1 MKRKKDAEVASIG
14 GVSTMP
20 AAAMVPTQSPVS
32 APKAAWE
39 TELPEIVV
47 SAERTTNSNIADI
60 ATADNTVEVSHDKA
74 PTIGSVTPNTRK
86 AVEEVQ
92 STPRRS
98 PRDVTLGIPLDM
110 PTREPKANVRGND
123 ERIRR
128 RMGNPLAGL
137 GKGIAQLAAMVDVN
151 RDKRSVR
158 SYERANERLAARE
171 SRAAD
176 RRQRDAE
183 KAAVRESRQA
193 ERDMARQ
200 ARTDARL
207 EAIAERDAE
216 REDRL
221 AREREAEAIR
231 AEERL
236 ARNAQIDARRAE
248 RRDERLANRADRA
261 EAREEAALSRM
272 EEREA
277 NRMARDAARD
287 ANILAREEERLAR
300 VGERN
305 NRRAER
311 AAIKEENAIE
321 RAENRQLR
329 EEQAAARRDA
339 REASRAERIADRT
352 ERKAEQDAIAAERR
366 ADRAIARENA
376 AIKNA
381 ARAESKEAA
390 AAERSVRREERVDAR
405 AEAKDVRAQAKES
418 QRRAVD
424 DERRSVGLDRLNNQE
439 MAGIGTPVDGAIDDV
454 TIDAQRFARGKAIE
468 EPDVAASRAAR
479 RQQEDVSPESAPIS
493 DAEARVM
500 RGYANTDAPNSS
512 EGGQDG
518 AVGSNVEGAPMTD
531 AEVAS
536 AREARGYAATPQGAT
551 KAEGNTGDSKPL
563 TEEKTSVATEN
574 SGVDPSLWQVAAKD
588 GDTGTVKNDRANAT
602 IEKVAEEAK
611 KADDP
616 LAFLT
621 QLASQY
627 SDEDRKADEKR
638 KKAAQW
644 ILAAQMLGD
653 SIGALSNVY
662 WTGKGANAMKFEP
675 GAQKAATATYQLE
688 KDIREAREKAAKAQY
703 DATLKKYELEMQRQD
718 KKQAQEN
725 WQKTFDANEA
735 YRAQQQKNFEK
746 TEARLAEQARL
757 NAENE
762 KIRIDIAKQNA
773 NIQLK
778 NALDKNKPYP
788 MAVNGE
794 IYEIPIKKVNEQII
808 GSIFAKLPEDV
819 RMSAGSPRYGKDSM
833 NNTVIVGYNNPS
845 LADMLAAIGTYGN
858 EETAKEIMRL
868 AGVKVEEVDP
878 KKEEREK
885 GNTSTNN
892 TEPPIQAYSA
902 PADEWGYQWG
912 RRAGL
917 DTTDFSQF
925 KRK

>member
-128 RMGNPLAGL
+128 RMGNPLAGF
-137 GKGIAQLAAMVDVN
+137 GKGIAQLAAMVDFD

-158 SYERANERLAARE
+158 SYERANEKLAARE
-171 SRAAD
+171 SRAAY

-183 KAAVRESRQA
+183 KAAARESRQA

-200 ARTDARL
+200 ARTDARD
-207 EAIAERDAE
+207 AERDA
-216 REDRL
+216 RL

-236 ARNAQIDARRAE
+236 ARNAQIDARRAERKAVAEE

-329 EEQAAARRDA
+329 EEQATARRDA

-376 AIKNA
+376 AIAREEKNA
-381 ARAESKEAA
+381 ARAESREAA
-390 AAERSVRREERVDAR
+390 AAERSVRREERADAR

-602 IEKVAEEAK
+602 IEEVAEEAK

-703 DATLKKYELEMQRQD
+703 DATLKKYAMEMEKAKADRE
-718 KKQAQEN
+718 QADADRKHEETVRHNKATEDISRLSAEN
-725 WQKTFDANEA
+725 AAKSANTAMYNAETSRMNASTASRNASVNEA
-735 YRAQQQKNFEK
+735 EERRK
-746 TEARLAEQARL
+746 AEQYNKQHGDRKFL
-757 NAENE
+757 IGDQWVNIPKDKWEGVVGSIYNSLPE
-762 KIRIDIAKQNA
+762 EIRK
-773 NIQLK
+773 
-778 NALDKNKPYP
+778 
-788 MAVNGE
+788 V
-794 IYEIPIKKVNEQII
+794 YETQVTDELGIKKETRKAPTIAVMD
-808 GSIFAKLPEDV
+808 AAV
-819 RMSAGSPRYGKDSM
+819 RQYAQDPAVME
-833 NNTVIVGYNNPS
+833 
-845 LADMLAAIGTYGN
+845 AILK
-858 EETAKEIMRL
+858 A
-868 AGVKVEEVDP
+868 AGVKVEEITNDEFGTGGGRGASAAPSNVQTGKEVTTP
-878 KKEEREK
+878 TAKKK
-885 GNTSTNN
+885 V
-892 TEPPIQAYSA
+892 
-902 PADEWGYQWG
+902 W
-912 RRAGL
+912 
-917 DTTDFSQF
+917 
-925 KRK
+925 

>member
-20 AAAMVPTQSPVS
+20 AAALVPTPSPVS
-32 APKAAWE
+32 APKDAWE

-47 SAERTTNSNIADI
+47 SAERTTNPNIADI

-110 PTREPKANVRGND
+110 PTREPKENVRGSN
-123 ERIRR
+123 ERVRR
-128 RMGNPLAGL
+128 RIGNPLAGL
-137 GKGIAQLAAMVDVN
+137 GEGLAQLAAMVDFN

-158 SYERANERLAARE
+158 SYERANEKLAARE
-171 SRAAD
+171 SRAAY

-183 KAAVRESRQA
+183 KAAARESRQA

-200 ARTDARL
+200 ARTDARD
-207 EAIAERDAE
+207 AERDA
-216 REDRL
+216 RL

-236 ARNAQIDARRAE
+236 ARNAQIDARRAERKAVAEE

-311 AAIKEENAIE
+311 AAINEENAIE

-329 EEQAAARRDA
+329 EEQATARRDA

-376 AIKNA
+376 AIAREEKNA

-390 AAERSVRREERVDAR
+390 AAERSARREERADAR
-405 AEAKDVRAQAKES
+405 AERNAERQAIADA
-418 QRRAVD
+418 RRE
-424 DERRSVGLDRLNNQE
+424 ERLNDRERELKGLDTLGVRPATAKVAGLDVTPSAASVDQNKIDESKMPELELNVDLDDVV
-439 MAGIGTPVDGAIDDV
+439 VDGTDKRKPLDLGISPVQSEIDQSKAREIPIEVHAPSRQKEIDDY
-454 TIDAQRFARGKAIE
+454 TAYQRDKIFNDTFDEGRRGN
-468 EPDVAASRAAR
+468 
-479 RQQEDVSPESAPIS
+479 APIHNDVDIIDS
-493 DAEARVM
+493 TLEEEELPA
-500 RGYANTDAPNSS
+500 
-512 EGGQDG
+512 
-518 AVGSNVEGAPMTD
+518 GS
-531 AEVAS
+531 
-536 AREARGYAATPQGAT
+536 REAV
-551 KAEGNTGDSKPL
+551 ED
-563 TEEKTSVATEN
+563 
-574 SGVDPSLWQVAAKD
+574 
-588 GDTGTVKNDRANAT
+588 
-602 IEKVAEEAK
+602 VAEEAK

-662 WTGKGANAMKFEP
+662 WTGKGSNAMKFEP

-735 YRAQQQKNFEK
+735 HSAQQQKNFEK

-819 RMSAGSPRYGKDSM
+819 RMSAGSPRYGKDAMGNS
-833 NNTVIVGYNNPS
+833 VIVGYNNPS
-845 LADMLAAIGTYGN
+845 LTDMLAAIGTYGN
-858 EETAKEIMRL
+858 EETAKEIMKL
-868 AGVKVEEVDP
+868 AGVKVEA
-878 KKEEREK
+878 
-885 GNTSTNN
+885 SN
-892 TEPPIQAYSA
+892 TEAPKGAVVKDAHGNEYSVNPDSPVLGAA
-902 PADEWGYQWG
+902 PSSMQADEAKKY
-912 RRAGL
+912 L
-917 DTTDFSQF
+917 DGIVISTG
-925 KRK
+925 KKPVWR